1 MRGGAGGWD
10 RDATLT
16 SRWSSSSRDEE
27 EEDGRLVFVVFVLPP
42 SFVDVIV
49 LDGEEA
55 YPLPSQHPKI
65 QFLNVMSVLNPMYVV
80 SFLI

>member
-1 MRGGAGGWD
+1 MGPGRDVDVAMVIVVAGRGGG
-10 RDATLT
+10 
-16 SRWSSSSRDEE
+16 RWQA
-27 EEDGRLVFVVFVLPP
+27 RLRRLRTP
-42 SFVDVIV
+42 SIIRRCV